1 MAINITGL
9 TNQSNVTKSERAT
22 KDDAIK
28 NSVGNEAA
36 QSGGAMSKDTVKL
49 SGTAQ
54 TLQNQEAK
62 INSMPDIDQEKVD
75 RIKSELAS
83 GNYRIDSQ
91 KLAKNMASMDS
102 LF

>member
-1 MAINITGL
+1 MAINFTGL
-9 TNQSNVTKSERAT
+9 TNQSNVTKNERAT
-22 KDDAIK
+22 KDDAVK
-28 NSVGNEAA
+28 NSVGKETTP
-36 QSGGAMSKDTVKL
+36 SGGAMAKDTVNL